1 MGGRWRCSC
10 RVRLDELINEMN
22 EHKLRIGITLGDPN
36 GIGPEVVM
44 KALHDQAL
52 LDLCT
57 PVIFGNGKVLNAH
70 RKAIGMEEF
79 NVNVVRDQDNLHQR
93 RVNLWST
100 GEEEF
105 QPEFGKPSPAAGQM
119 ALRTLQT
126 ACDAL
131 QNGKIDALVTGPI
144 DKHTI
149 QSAEFAFAGHTEYLQ
164 QRFGAGQSLMLLV
177 HDNLRVGLVT
187 GHVPVDRVAALVT
200 TESITQKVK
209 LMLKSLTEDFG
220 IRKPRIAVLG
230 LNPHAG
236 DNGTIG
242 SHEQQT
248 IMPAIEALRG
258 ENHLVFGPYPAD
270 GFFGAGQWKQFDAVL
285 AMYHDQGLAPFKAL
299 AFTAG
304 VNFTAGLPV
313 VRTSPDHGTAYD
325 IAGKNLADETS
336 TRSAIYLAIDVYRA
350 RRGWAALNVDPL
362 KIQPMRSRDRDR
374 DR

>member
-1 MGGRWRCSC
+1 MS
-10 RVRLDELINEMN
+10 DSNKD
-22 EHKLRIGITLGDPN
+22 HKVRIGITLGDTN

-44 KALHDQAL
+44 KALHDATI
-52 LDLCT
+52 CEICI

-70 RKAIGMEEF
+70 RKAIGMDEF
-79 NVNVVRDQDNLHQR
+79 HLNVLRDLDTLHNK
-93 RVNLWST
+93 RVNLFST
-100 GEEEF
+100 GEEDI
-105 QPEFGKPSPAAGQM
+105 QPEFGKPSPAAGQL
-119 ALRTLQT
+119 ALRSLQA

-131 QNGKIDALVTGPI
+131 QNGKIDVLVTAPI

-149 QSAEFAFAGHTEYLQ
+149 QSAEFNFAGHTEYLQ

-177 HDNLRVGLVT
+177 HDELRVGLVT
-187 GHVPVDRVAALVT
+187 GHVPVDQIASLITV
-200 TESITQKVK
+200 ESISQKVK

-220 IRKPRIAVLG
+220 IRKPRIAVLA

-248 IMPAIEALRG
+248 IMPAIEALRN

-270 GFFGAGQWKQFDAVL
+270 GFFGSGQWRQFDAVL

-299 AFTAG
+299 SFTAG

-325 IAGKNLADETS
+325 IAGKNQADETS
-336 TRSAIYLAIDVYRA
+336 MRSAIYMAIDVFRA
-350 RRGWAALNVDPL
+350 RKGWAILTADQL
-362 KIQPMRSRDRDR
+362 KVQPMRSRDRDR